1 MASDNKNSNNLLT
14 GLLFGLAAGA
24 VLGVLFAPDKGSVTR
39 SKLKEKLASYK
50 AELTAL
56 LAEFETRKD
65 ALVHSNEAQETKET
79 AVELVAEIEA
89 LISKIQ
95 SGKA

>member
-1 MASDNKNSNNLLT
+1 MASDNNNSNNLLT

-39 SKLKEKLASYK
+39 AKLKEKLANYK
-50 AELTAL
+50 EELSSL
-56 LAEFETRKD
+56 LVEFETRKD
-65 ALVHSNEAQETKET
+65 AFMHSDEARETKET
-79 AVELVAEIEA
+79 AVKLVAEIEA